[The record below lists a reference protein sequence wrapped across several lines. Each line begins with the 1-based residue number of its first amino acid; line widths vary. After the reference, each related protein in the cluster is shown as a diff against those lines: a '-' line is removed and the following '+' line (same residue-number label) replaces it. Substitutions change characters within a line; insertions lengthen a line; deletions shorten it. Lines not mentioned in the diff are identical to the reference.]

1 MQHWDGAD
9 IKVDAP
15 PFQPVDALV
24 DGVEFD
30 NPTHRMLP
38 FGYRIESVL
47 GITHE
52 NPVRSKGNRVYVQA
66 HNRGPQ
72 PATDVDVRLLWADA
86 GAALPPLPVDFW
98 TQFATDAYDQ
108 TVWRLIG
115 KQRIPLLRSGTPQV
129 VRFDWTPPANT
140 SDHVCLLALLD
151 SPDDPL
157 LPQALLNVDTLTR
170 SNKRVSQKNVHPVTV
185 VGMSV
190 AQAAWGL
197 IRFHNASAVQRSF
210 TIRVQGA
217 TEGDWMVA
225 LVVPAPALAA
235 SRGHSLGGLRVRTFS
250 REQLNA
256 WVAEAEA
263 LGAVSPALGALR
275 PVFKEP
281 VILAVETL
289 RVGAELRG
297 VVIAPGRPLPALVVA
312 IRPRDPRV
320 VPLRVDV
327 TQLLDAELLGG
338 STFLIA

>member
-1 MQHWDGAD
+1 
-9 IKVDAP
+9 V
-15 PFQPVDALV
+15 
-24 DGVEFD
+24 
-30 NPTHRMLP
+30 
-38 FGYRIESVL
+38 
-47 GITHE
+47 
-52 NPVRSKGNRVYVQA
+52 NRVYVQA

-98 TQFATDAYDQ
+98 TQFVTDTYDQ

-115 KQRIPLLRSGTPQV
+115 KQRIPLLRSGTPHV
-129 VRFDWTPPANT
+129 LRFDWTPPANT

-157 LPQALLNVDTLTR
+157 LPQAELNVDTLTR

-185 VGMSV
+185 VGMSI

-210 TIRVQGA
+210 TIRVQG
-217 TEGDWMVA
+217 TTKGDWMVA
-225 LVVPAPALAA
+225 LVVPAPSLAA
-235 SRGHSLGGLRVRTFS
+235 SRGHSLGGLRVRTVS

-256 WVAEAEA
+256 WVAEAHA
-263 LGAVSPALGALR
+263 LGAVSLALDALR

-312 IRPRDPRV
+312 IRPPDERV
-320 VPLRVDV
+320 VPLRIDV